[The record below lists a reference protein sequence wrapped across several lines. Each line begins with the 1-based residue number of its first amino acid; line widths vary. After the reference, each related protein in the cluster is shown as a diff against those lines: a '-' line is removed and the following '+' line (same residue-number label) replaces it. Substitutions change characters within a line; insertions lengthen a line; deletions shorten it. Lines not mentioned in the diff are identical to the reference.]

1 MFILC
6 EVISLSCLASFATQ
20 NTPPTSNFVVGTSS
34 NLVDYRLMRQP
45 QHIKYLLP
53 TLSPPPNL
61 IPSFIFWGRVVLAS
75 PKWKWSSQGNPRFL
89 SLCKRGENF
98 ETQVQ
103 YVAGV
108 AVLPGTDYSSAVQG
122 WVLGVLCSE
131 TLRSYWK
138 LYRKISFLSIRTLIR
153 RLCTHS
159 ILTTW
164 LWHFCFPRFIGE
176 RPDSSR
182 VIIPLRID
190 SSWLGCVLERA
201 LHTICSDSER
211 ANKA

>member
-75 PKWKWSSQGNPRFL
+75 PKWKGSSQGNPRFL
-89 SLCKRGENF
+89 CASVEKTLKPKFSMLQELQF
-98 ETQVQ
+98 YQAQ
-103 YVAGV
+103 II
-108 AVLPGTDYSSAVQG
+108 SSAVQG